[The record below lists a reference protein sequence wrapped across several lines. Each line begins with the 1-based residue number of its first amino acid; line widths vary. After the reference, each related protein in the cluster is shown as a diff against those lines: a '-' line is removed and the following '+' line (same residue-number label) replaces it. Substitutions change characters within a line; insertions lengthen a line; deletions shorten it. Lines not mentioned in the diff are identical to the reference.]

1 MNYNSFSSRSY
12 IDMDKLSRVYSFN
25 DIKIKPILTNIK
37 SKSEVD
43 ISTQLTKNITLKTP
57 FVLLSSKVDEIIDI
71 STNGGIGIINKMP
84 IDDQINMIKKIKKYI
99 NIFNTDIVT
108 VNINSTFTDLQEI
121 FKNNEV
127 EWVFVIDYYSTC
139 LGIISRDHLEITT
152 VCNSL
157 NTSATDIMTDIN
169 KIKYFNQYDYDWLSM
184 TSNPVKFILDEF
196 KTTPI
201 IPILS
206 ENKKILG
213 ILSLKDLIKFY
224 KLKDNLLFDSYGKLL
239 VAASIGIS
247 NDYMER
253 VNKLVCSG
261 LDILYINIDNAYNQL
276 MFDIVKDIKIRYPSV
291 IIIVGNI
298 NSVEGYKACSEL
310 NIDAVVIGNETEFGQ
325 FSLIQECKNI
335 YNIPIINNSG
345 IPSQAQNIFKA
356 ILAGANTFLINSD
369 NLNNK
374 NWKDIYL
381 SKDIIYPM
389 VSINIKT
396 ISELHSSN
404 SIEYSR
410 LL

>member
-298 NSVEGYKACSEL
+298 NSVEGYKACNEL
-310 NIDAVVIGNETEFGQ
+310 NVDAVVIGNETEFGQ